1 MEANTL
7 TFENLRRVL
16 EEYGKHAETLYKYN
30 IALAGKNASRTLA
43 NNTKYFV
50 KSEGVTFSV
59 GLRLEEYWKY
69 VEYGRK
75 PGKLPNIGAIL
86 KWIEVKPVIP
96 RPNDYGKIPT
106 PKSLAFAIA
115 HKIKN
120 EGIKPTPVL
129 QTTVEELNNT
139 FLERIR
145 DALKQDIGDAL
156 AIITTKQF

>member
-1 MEANTL
+1 METSTL
-7 TFENLRRVL
+7 TFENLRKVL
-16 EEYGKHAETLYKYN
+16 EEYGQHAETLYKYN

-75 PGKLPNIGAIL
+75 PGKFPPPSAIL

-96 RPNDYGKIPT
+96 RPDDKGRIPK
-106 PKSLAFAIA
+106 PKTLAFLIGRKIA
-115 HKIKN
+115 T

-145 DALKQDIGDAL
+145 EALKQDIGDAL
-156 AIITTKQF
+156 AIISTKQF

>member
-1 MEANTL
+1 METSTL

-59 GLRLEEYWKY
+59 GLRLEEYWKF

-75 PGKLPNIGAIL
+75 PGKFPPPSAIL

-96 RPNDYGKIPT
+96 RPDDKGRIPKPQT
-106 PKSLAFAIA
+106 LAFLIGRKIA
-115 HKIKN
+115 T

-145 DALKQDIGDAL
+145 EALKQDIGDAL

>member
-1 MEANTL
+1 METSTL

-16 EEYGKHAETLYKYN
+16 EEYGQHAETLYKYN

-75 PGKLPNIGAIL
+75 PGKFPPPYAIL

-96 RPNDYGKIPT
+96 RPDNKGRIPK
-106 PKSLAFAIA
+106 PQALAFLIGRKIA
-115 HKIKN
+115 T

-145 DALKQDIGDAL
+145 EALKQDIGDAL